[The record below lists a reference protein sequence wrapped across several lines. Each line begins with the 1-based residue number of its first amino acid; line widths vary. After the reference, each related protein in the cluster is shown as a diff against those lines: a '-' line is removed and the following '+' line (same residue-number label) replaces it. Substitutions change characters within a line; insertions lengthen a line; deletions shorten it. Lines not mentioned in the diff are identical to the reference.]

1 MGMLEI
7 HKEALKEISPVYHDF
22 LGKYKKSTKCVYGFV
37 EGIED
42 PSFYQTFIEQNLPD
56 DWQIFLWPAGKKD
69 KVLELY
75 SKFNWNCFPRC
86 QIAFFIDRDLS
97 NFVKENLPDD
107 INVYITDNYSIEN
120 DVVNRSTCGRVL
132 NEVFNFISIP
142 IDEREKIF
150 TIFEKELNNFLKSMI
165 PIMAWIIYWKRMN
178 YHTSLDNIEMKHI
191 FKISKGKL
199 VQLPNPKGKKSIRE
213 YIHSQ
218 CKIKIDNSV
227 NILAIEKEFTAK
239 NQYKHFTR
247 GKYLLWFFIEF
258 SNSVHKDISKIL
270 PSVKESPKTHTNL
283 CQSNGLVIVGTRT
296 RIPKSLK
303 VFLNNTY
310 GSYSNEIGAII

>member
-1 MGMLEI
+1 MNVLEI
-7 HKEALKEISPVYHDF
+7 HKESLKGISPVYHEF

-56 DWQIFLWPAGKKD
+56 DWQVFLWPAGKKD

-97 NFVKENLPDD
+97 NFIDEQLPDE

-120 DVVNRSTCGRVL
+120 DIVNKFSCVRVL
-132 NEVFNFISIP
+132 NEVFNFVSIP
-142 IDEREKIF
+142 IEERETIF
-150 TIFEKELNNFLKSMI
+150 TIFEKELNHFLKSMI
-165 PIMAWIIYWKRMN
+165 PIMAWIIYWRRMN
-178 YHTSLDNIEMKHI
+178 YQASLDNIEMKQI
-191 FKISKGKL
+191 FKITAGRL
-199 VQLPNPKGKKSIRE
+199 IQIPNPKGKNSVKD

-218 CKIKIDNSV
+218 CKIEIDDTVDIN
-227 NILAIEKEFTAK
+227 AIQKEFSAK
-239 NQYKHFTR
+239 NNYKHFTR

-258 SNSVHKDISKIL
+258 SNSVHKDILKIL
-270 PSVKESPKTHTNL
+270 PSIKESPKTHTTL
-283 CQSNGLVIVGTRT
+283 CQANGMVIVGTRA

-303 VFLNNTY
+303 EFLKNTY
-310 GSYSNEIGAII
+310 GVYVSEIGALN